1 MDSLVTLSVISSFIY
16 SLVNLILVL
25 FGNKELIHNLYFESV
40 VMIIYFVKL
49 GRILEN
55 NNKEKTRLAIEELV
69 TITPEYAYLK
79 TKKELKKVTIDE
91 VKKDD
96 ILVCR
101 LGEKIAVDGI
111 ITKGTAHINESF
123 ITGESIPS
131 KKKIGDNV
139 LAGSLN
145 IDGTIEYK
153 ALKIGRDSMISE
165 IVRLVNESINSK
177 IKLER
182 ISDKLSGIFTPIV
195 IIISLLSFIVY
206 LIIGKSLNDALIT
219 AVTVLV
225 VSCPCSIG
233 LSAPF
238 AIITANR
245 LCASFGILIKS
256 SEIIENAAKVKTI
269 FFDKTGTLTY
279 GELRISRL
287 ANYSDYT
294 NDKLLNIVTSLEKN
308 SNHPISSAFKKYN
321 PKYEVT
327 EFRNIPGIGLTGVIG
342 RRTFYIGNNKLM
354 NSLDI
359 ENQYENIEDN
369 FKKLGNSIL
378 YIVENKKIIGLI
390 GVKDIVRKNT
400 KKVIANLKDMKINTY
415 ILSGDNIETAN
426 IIADSLNIERENVK
440 ANLLPKE
447 KLEHLTNSNEND
459 VIMMVGDGINDAL
472 ALSKAS
478 IGVSMGSSTDISKNS
493 SDIILINNNLERI
506 IDLITIS
513 KKTIRIIKEN
523 LIFSFFYNIIMITIA
538 LGIFK
543 KIGISIN
550 PIIASIS
557 MTLSSLTVVFNSL
570 RLKNKYNKL

>member
-1 MDSLVTLSVISSFIY
+1 MKIILKIDGMSCSACQNSLEKYLNKQDGIEATVNLVMATALIKYDEKKYDLSDIEQFIEHVGFKSLGPYQGISKNEKKSNKLYLIIYLVLLLLMMYIMLSNMFNILKLNFLDMHNNSILYGLLMLLLTIPFLVYGFDILKYGVLNLIHKIPNMDSLVTLSVISSFIY

-182 ISDKLSGIFTPIV
+182 ISDKLSGI
-195 IIISLLSFIVY
+195 L
-206 LIIGKSLNDALIT
+206 
-219 AVTVLV
+219 
-225 VSCPCSIG
+225 
-233 LSAPF
+233 
-238 AIITANR
+238 
-245 LCASFGILIKS
+245 
-256 SEIIENAAKVKTI
+256 
-269 FFDKTGTLTY
+269 
-279 GELRISRL
+279 
-287 ANYSDYT
+287 
-294 NDKLLNIVTSLEKN
+294 
-308 SNHPISSAFKKYN
+308 H
-321 PKYEVT
+321 
-327 EFRNIPGIGLTGVIG
+327 
-342 RRTFYIGNNKLM
+342 
-354 NSLDI
+354 
-359 ENQYENIEDN
+359 Q
-369 FKKLGNSIL
+369 
-378 YIVENKKIIGLI
+378 
-390 GVKDIVRKNT
+390 
-400 KKVIANLKDMKINTY
+400 
-415 ILSGDNIETAN
+415 
-426 IIADSLNIERENVK
+426 
-440 ANLLPKE
+440 
-447 KLEHLTNSNEND
+447 
-459 VIMMVGDGINDAL
+459 
-472 ALSKAS
+472 
-478 IGVSMGSSTDISKNS
+478 
-493 SDIILINNNLERI
+493 
-506 IDLITIS
+506 
-513 KKTIRIIKEN
+513 
-523 LIFSFFYNIIMITIA
+523 
-538 LGIFK
+538 
-543 KIGISIN
+543 
-550 PIIASIS
+550 
-557 MTLSSLTVVFNSL
+557 
-570 RLKNKYNKL
+570 